1 MFRLNVM
8 AARTAVAILAV
19 MLLPSVGFAQMTRGS
34 IAGTV
39 RDSSGAIVPGVT
51 VTITNVATNAAQVA
65 TTDGEG
71 FYRVPALEPGAY
83 VVMSELSGFRR
94 VEQRDIVVR
103 PAQETPVDFRIEPA
117 AVGET
122 VQVVAE
128 AGTAGLNRNNPTIA
142 TNITARSIEN
152 LPLPGGRNI
161 NNLVLTVPNAQST
174 TGQGTYAINGNRPRN
189 NNYMIDGSDN
199 NDISVTI
206 ATSQVVPEA
215 VAEFQVM
222 QNPYSVEFGRNSG
235 GQINVIT
242 KSGSNRFA
250 GDFFDY
256 YQASG
261 MNSRS
266 NIDKSNGLT
275 DPARLIRH
283 QLGGDVSGPILKD
296 KLFFFGLFQR
306 DTQNPAERPVAT
318 AVTIPTQEGF
328 AALAGVPL
336 RAGQSAASRQAMLS
350 ALSYLNDIYAQN
362 PVFRNS
368 SSTLVNG
375 VSIPTA
381 QTNNRIFDPSKYYTY
396 MGRGDFRPV
405 ASDNITVRYH
415 YNDRADVNAVSN
427 CTFGALFCGNQ
438 ALLDTNFAASDAHIF
453 SSNLL
458 NEARFSI
465 VKRDLDFPE
474 NDPVSPTVTIS
485 GLFNVGG
492 ASNFPQGR
500 VTTAYQLSNTTT
512 WNAGKHSMKF
522 GADIRLNDVFNKA
535 AFNSK
540 GAFVFNNLQDYL
552 NNNAFSVTTALQTAN
567 FNVDQWQNYFF
578 VQDDFR
584 VTSDL
589 TLNLGLRYE
598 TSDVPLGMFGA
609 TDPQVLAAGVPGP
622 VKRDTNNWAPR
633 VGFAWSPRSQNAF
646 IGDGKTVIRGGY
658 GMAYD
663 VLFYNL
669 LTVNTNPNVS
679 TVTINNLLDQY
690 PNKLTGGP
698 VAGFSPLSDYTN
710 SAENTENPESRFY
723 SLTMQREVGKYLFE
737 VGYSGSR
744 GYKGINQVH
753 LNPAVLTA
761 EQAATVRAAGNS
773 TGIPSVQARRVNPA
787 WGVRTV
793 IPAYVGA
800 GGNDVEARSEYNA
813 IFVSANRRLSDGLM
827 VNTSYTFSKWM
838 SNNDASLGEGGTAQS
853 SQRPQN
859 MFDYE
864 AEWTRSNFDRPHR
877 LAVSYIWE
885 IPGPDSGILGQV
897 AGGWQLSG
905 VTTGQSGAPFTIFT
919 NVDSNGDANI
929 GSDRP
934 NINTSGTFT
943 WDERHREFTNNG
955 YYTVPLGSNN
965 LPLANSLGDGNAP
978 RNTERAASAW
988 NTDLTLMKRFDLP
1001 GTTTF
1006 TVRIDAFNALNQ
1018 DNYGAPNA
1026 LMTSPNFGKN
1036 TNNWGRRII
1045 QLGGKFT
1052 F

>member
-1 MFRLNVM
+1 MFRLKVM
-8 AARTAVAILAV
+8 AARAAVAILAAILV
-19 MLLPSVGFAQMTRGS
+19 PSVGFAQMTRGS
-34 IAGTV
+34 IAGVV
-39 RDSSGAIVPGVT
+39 RDASGAVVPGATVT
-51 VTITNVATNAAQVA
+51 VTNVATNAALTAV
-65 TTDGEG
+65 TDGEG
-71 FYRVPALEPGAY
+71 FYRVPALEPGVY
-83 VVMSELSGFRR
+83 TVNSELSGFRK
-94 VEQRDIVVR
+94 VETRDVAVR
-103 PAQETPVDFRIEPA
+103 TAQETPLDFKMDPA
-117 AVGET
+117 GIGET
-122 VQVVAE
+122 VQVTAE
-128 AGTAGLNRNNPTIA
+128 AATAGLNRTNPTIA
-142 TNITARSIEN
+142 TSISARAIED

-161 NNLVLTVPNAQST
+161 NNLILTVPNAQST
-174 TGQGTYAINGNRPRN
+174 SGQGTYAVNGNRPRN

-266 NIDKSNGLT
+266 NIDKENGLS

-283 QLGGDVSGPILKD
+283 QLGGDIGGPILKD
-296 KLFFFGLFQR
+296 KVFFFGLFQR
-306 DTQNPAERPVAT
+306 DTQNPAAQRPFGT
-318 AVTIPTQEGF
+318 AVRIPTPAGL
-328 AALAGVPL
+328 AAVASVPL

-350 ALSYLNDIYAQN
+350 SMSYLTDILAQN
-362 PVFRNS
+362 PVFRNVN
-368 SSTLVNG
+368 SSTLANG
-375 VSIPTA
+375 VAIETG
-381 QTNNRIFDPSKYYTY
+381 QTNVGIFDPSKYLTY
-396 MGRGDFRPV
+396 MGRGDFRPA

-415 YNDRADVNAVSN
+415 FNDRSDVNAVSN
-427 CTFGALFCGNQ
+427 CTFGALYCGDQ
-438 ALLDTNFAASDAHIF
+438 LLADTNFAASDAHIF
-453 SSNLL
+453 SSSLL

-465 VKRDLDFPE
+465 VRRDLQFPE
-474 NDPVSPTVTIS
+474 NDPTSPTVFIT
-485 GLFNVGG
+485 GLFNIGG
-492 ASNFPQGR
+492 ANNFPQGR
-500 VTTAYQLSNTTT
+500 VTTAYQFSNTTT
-512 WNAGKHSMKF
+512 YNVGRHAMKF
-522 GADIRLNDVFNKA
+522 GADIRLNDVLNEA
-535 AFNSK
+535 AFDSK
-540 GAFVFNNLQDYL
+540 GTFTFNNLQDYL
-552 NNNAFSVTTALQTAN
+552 NNNAFAVTQAFQAAT
-567 FNVDQWQNYFF
+567 FEVDQWQNYFF

-609 TDPQVLAAGVPGP
+609 TDPRVLDAGVPGP

-633 VGFAWSPRSQNAF
+633 VGFAWSPRSQNRL
-646 IGDGKTVIRGGY
+646 IGDGKTVVRGGF
-658 GMAYD
+658 GIAYD

-669 LTVNTNPNVS
+669 LTVNTNPVVNTL
-679 TVTINNLLDQY
+679 TVNNLVDQY
-690 PNKLTGGP
+690 PNKLPSRDTFGP
-698 VAGFSPLSDYTN
+698 LNAYTN

-723 SLTMQREVGKYLFE
+723 SLTVQREFGKYLLE

-753 LNPAVLTA
+753 VNPAILTA
-761 EQAATVRAAGNS
+761 EQAATVRAGG
-773 TGIPSVQARRVNPA
+773 TIPSVQSRRVNPA
-787 WGVRTV
+787 WGVRTL
-793 IPAYVGA
+793 IPAYVGP

-838 SNNDASLGEGGTAQS
+838 SNNDASLGEGGTPQS

-885 IPGPDSGILGQV
+885 VPGPKSGILGQI

-905 VTTGQSGAPFTIFT
+905 VTSGQSGAIFT
-919 NVDSNGDANI
+919 VFTGVDSNGDANT

-943 WDERHREFTNNG
+943 WDDEHRGFTNNG

-965 LPLANSLGDGNAP
+965 APLANSLGDGNAP
-978 RNTERAASAW
+978 RNSERARHFW
-988 NTDLTLMKRFDLP
+988 NTDLALMKRFDLP
-1001 GTTTF
+1001 STVTF
-1006 TVRIDAFNALNQ
+1006 TVRVDMFNALNQ

-1026 LMTSPNFGKN
+1026 TMSSASFGQN
-1036 TNNWGRRII
+1036 TNNWGRRVM
-1045 QLGGKFT
+1045 QLGGKIT